1 MPVIGKKK
9 KAKPEATKAKP
20 AKKTK
25 EEPRA
30 RDAEATRYAENMQRL
45 AKEGRAPEAVPLTA
59 FQSLTL
65 TVAVKLASLVD
76 HVLEGSGDKGHELDI
91 AAMAAI
97 ADDAEVQGWLRTVPP
112 ELRVQRR

>member
-1 MPVIGKKK
+1 MPGPSKK
-9 KAKPEATKAKP
+9 P
-20 AKKTK
+20 KTK
-25 EEPRA
+25 TKPKQRA
-30 RDAEATRYAENMQRL
+30 RDDAEFVRVRDAEATRYAENMERL

-76 HVLEGSGDKGHELDI
+76 HVLEGSGEQGHELDV
-91 AAMAAI
+91 AAMASL

-112 ELRVQRR
+112 ELRVQKR